1 MAICGGHGV
10 GPHPSAQGLILAQR
24 RITKEVIVAEC
35 SQAESQL
42 HLTSCAYEPSH
53 KSELMLRLSKGDHCL
68 TPHPLLVLATRTG
81 RLFAVIS
88 ACSRWEGNWR
98 LSHLAWPSVQRP
110 RRPRAR
116 GPSFPRARAETG
128 SSALRPCA
136 TAVALDAGIASA
148 LRCSEKAVPLATCN
162 KLGLFQASR

>member
-1 MAICGGHGV
+1 MRTWPLHLHGNMWWAY
-10 GPHPSAQGLILAQR
+10 GPHPSAQRLILAQQ

-53 KSELMLRLSKGDHCL
+53 KSELMLHLSKGDHCL

-88 ACSRWEGNWR
+88 ACSRWEGNWSV
-98 LSHLAWPSVQRP
+98 SHLAWPSVQRP

-116 GPSFPRARAETG
+116 GPSPEHVQRLAALPSVLVPR
-128 SSALRPCA
+128 P
-136 TAVALDAGIASA
+136 
-148 LRCSEKAVPLATCN
+148 
-162 KLGLFQASR
+162 